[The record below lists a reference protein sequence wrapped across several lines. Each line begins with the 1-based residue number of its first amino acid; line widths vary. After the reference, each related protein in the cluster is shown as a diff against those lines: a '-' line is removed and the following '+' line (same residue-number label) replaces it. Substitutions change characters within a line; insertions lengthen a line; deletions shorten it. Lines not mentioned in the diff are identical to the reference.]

1 MAKANEQK
9 ALRAVKDAQTKF
21 EREQAKTQESRR
33 KAFAAAQEAGLS
45 LRQIGEAVGLHH
57 TRVLQIIRGE

>member
-1 MAKANEQK
+1 MATSDDQK
-9 ALRAVKDAQTKF
+9 ALRAVRTAQAKF
-21 EREQAKTQESRR
+21 EREHAKAQDGRR

-45 LRQIGEAVGLHH
+45 LRQIGDEVGLHH

>member
-1 MAKANEQK
+1 MAKANEQR
-9 ALRAVKDAQTKF
+9 ALRAVKDAHAKF
-21 EREQAKTQESRR
+21 EREQAKAQESRR

-57 TRVLQIIRGE
+57 TRVSQIIRGK

>member
-1 MAKANEQK
+1 MAKGNEQK
-9 ALRAVKDAQTKF
+9 ALRAVKDAQAKF
-21 EREQAKTQESRR
+21 EREQAKAQDSRR

>member
-9 ALRAVKDAQTKF
+9 ALRAVKDAQAKF
-21 EREQAKTQESRR
+21 EREQAKAQASRR
-33 KAFAAAQEAGLS
+33 KAFTAAQEAGLS
-45 LRQIGEAVGLHH
+45 LRQIGDAVDLHH